1 MDIECTCSALRMAA
15 RRLSQ
20 AYDAALAPERLTV
33 SQYAVLGNL
42 AGWDVDVPPTMS
54 ELAERL
60 GLDRTTLAHNL
71 RPLERD
77 GLLAVLPDARD
88 ARLRR
93 VALTDEGRAKRARCQ
108 PLWRAAQD
116 GFDRS
121 FGVAESRQL
130 RASLVALA
138 RHTEAAPAA
147 ERDRA
152 CSHRD

>member
-1 MDIECTCSALRMAA
+1 MDIQCTCSALRMAA

-20 AYDAALAPERLTV
+20 DYDAALAPEGLTV

-42 AGWDVDVPPTMS
+42 AKWSGDAPPSMT
-54 ELAERL
+54 ELSDLL

-77 GLLAVLPDARD
+77 GYLAVVADARD

-93 VALTDEGRAKRARCQ
+93 VALTAEGRAKRERCL

-116 GFDRS
+116 RFDRS
-121 FGVAESRQL
+121 FGVEEARAL

-147 ERDRA
+147 ERD
-152 CSHRD
+152 